1 MKEFIIRE
9 KYDLYDAM
17 EEIMEVWKV
26 SKLVKIQASSMRT
39 KTNQQLRYYW
49 GVIIPRLT
57 TFYNETG
64 LCSMTITK
72 ADTNDILNQKFF
84 YEEVRVGNE
93 IERVVKSKSGAT
105 KEQMMKFIDNV
116 IHYCTNLGVEIP
128 PPTNGSVYD

>member
-17 EEIMEVWKV
+17 EEILEVWKV
-26 SKLVKIQASSMRT
+26 SKMVKIQASSMRT

-57 TFYNETG
+57 KFYNETG

-93 IERVVKSKSGAT
+93 VERVVKSKSGAT
-105 KEQMMKFIDNV
+105 KEQMRKFIDNV
-116 IHYCTNLGVEIP
+116 LDYCTNLGVYVP
-128 PPTNGSVYD
+128 PPMNGSVYD